1 MEEVELTILNK
12 TEILI
17 VDTLE
22 HEFLSFGDDSM
33 LLLMRLAQFI
43 TCGLILGTN
52 LPLIIFTVNQ
62 KSKTF
67 LDRLIIFDCILCLL
81 NLRIVIRLLDY
92 SDFDAVHC
100 ICHVFFSFFTN
111 LCNRL
116 LSLGI
121 VIYRIT
127 LVLGSSFMFS
137 SNQKKILENI
147 ILLAILL
154 PSLNLTAW
162 AIYYKEDNRYFLSKV
177 KHVVKIFIS
186 ILYYLCFNCSVYG
199 KKSRVFLQFY

>member
-1 MEEVELTILNK
+1 MEEVRLTILNK

-154 PSLNLTAW
+154 PSLNLTGW
-162 AIYYKEDNRYFLSKV
+162 AIYYREDYIYFLSKV
-177 KHVVKIFIS
+177 KNLKTFI
-186 ILYYLCFNCSVYG
+186 
-199 KKSRVFLQFY
+199 

>member
-1 MEEVELTILNK
+1 MDYRAAYLYRACASSLGVIASLPVQYTSYNMEEVELTILNK

-22 HEFLSFGDDSM
+22 HEFRSSGDHSM

-67 LDRLIIFDCILCLL
+67 LDWLIIFDCILCLL
-81 NLRIVIRLLDY
+81 NLRTVIRLPNY
-92 SDFDAVHC
+92 SDFDAVFC
-100 ICHVFFSFFTN
+100 IFHVFFSFFTN

-121 VIYRIT
+121 VIYRFT

-154 PSLNLTAW
+154 PSLILTGL
-162 AIYYKEDNRYFLSKV
+162 AIHYRENYSYFLSKAN
-177 KHVVKIFIS
+177 K
-186 ILYYLCFNCSVYG
+186 
-199 KKSRVFLQFY
+199 